1 MCAQLSDLLFE
12 SEPRVIGHGFKFT
25 EGPLWH
31 PNGFLL
37 FTDIPANIVYRWEP
51 GGQTLAYVKPSGNA
65 NGLTFDKQ
73 GNLLACEHGGRR
85 ISRMGADRSM
95 NTVADSYDGKKLNSP
110 NDIVCHSSGRIYFTD
125 PPYGID
131 PDPGEQGCNGV
142 YCINTDGTVNRLFDD
157 FGRPNGLALSPD
169 ESLLYVNDTVNRNI
183 RVCDVNADGSVSN
196 DRVFI
201 DMNVEATG
209 SPDGMKVDVDG
220 NVYCTGWRRHLGH
233 RPTSQSPRHDT
244 GAPSTDQYRLWQ
256 HRHDDAVHHGSPSDL
271 RHPAEGAWGESLLGR
286 LSDL

>member
-37 FTDIPANIVYRWEP
+37 FTDIPANTVYRWEP
-51 GGQTLAYVKPSGNA
+51 GGQTLAYLKPSGNA

-85 ISRMGADRSM
+85 VSRMVADRNMS
-95 NTVADSYDGKKLNSP
+95 TVADSYDGKKLNSP

-131 PDPGEQGCNGV
+131 PNPGEQGCNGV

-183 RVCDVNADGSVSN
+183 RVCRCERRRLCEQRPRVHRHERGSHRQPRRHEGRRGRQ
-196 DRVFI
+196 RVLHR
-201 DMNVEATG
+201 G
-209 SPDGMKVDVDG
+209 R
-220 NVYCTGWRRHLGH
+220 WHLGH
-233 RPTSQSPRHDT
+233 RPAGQSPRHDT
-244 GAPSTDQYRLWQ
+244 GAPSADQYRLWQ
-256 HRHDDAVHHGSPSDL
+256 HRHDDAVHHGPPRDL
-271 RHPAEGAWGESLLGR
+271 RYPGKGAGGEPLLVR
-286 LSDL
+286 QRTY

>member
-1 MCAQLSDLLFE
+1 MCAELSDLLFE
-12 SEPRVIGHGFKFT
+12 SEPRTIGHGFKFT

-37 FTDIPANIVYRWEP
+37 FTDIPANTVYRWEP
-51 GGQTLAYVKPSGNA
+51 GGQTLAYLKPSGNA

-85 ISRMGADRSM
+85 ISRMGANHQM
-95 NTVADSYDGKKLNSP
+95 ETVADSYDGKKLNSP

-142 YCINTDGTVNRLFDD
+142 YCVDTDGTVNRLFDD

-183 RVCDVNADGSVSN
+183 RVSDVNADGSVSN
-196 DRVFI
+196 GRVFV
-201 DMNVEATG
+201 DMNVEAEG
-209 SPDGMKVDVDG
+209 NPDGMKVDVDG
-220 NVYCTGWRRHLGH
+220 NIYCTGGGGIWVIDAQGNHLGTIPVPYQPTNLAFGNIDMMTLYITA
-233 RPTSQSPRHDT
+233 RPVICAIQ
-244 GAPSTDQYRLWQ
+244 
-256 HRHDDAVHHGSPSDL
+256 L
-271 RHPAEGAWGESLLGR
+271 RVPGVSAMA
-286 LSDL
+286 